1 MSEPTIV
8 GIHALKFRS
17 LLLIAETMYIS
28 QKKAVKLVRGEKRLQ
43 RLMDEGKIRYDKP
56 FGASNTMWQFNLA
69 DILKNVKIDRR
80 LSNIDPELVSIG

>member
-1 MSEPTIV
+1 
-8 GIHALKFRS
+8 
-17 LLLIAETMYIS
+17 
-28 QKKAVKLVRGEKRLQ
+28 
-43 RLMDEGKIRYDKP
+43 MDEGKIRYDKP